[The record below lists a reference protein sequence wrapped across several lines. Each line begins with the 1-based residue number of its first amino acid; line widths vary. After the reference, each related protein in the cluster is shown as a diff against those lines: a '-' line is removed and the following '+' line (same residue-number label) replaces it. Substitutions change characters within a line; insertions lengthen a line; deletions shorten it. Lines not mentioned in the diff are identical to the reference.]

1 MILQYY
7 LHESKNIIDS
17 SSHFCS
23 AGIFSATPLAFA
35 EGDESETNTEQ
46 KLAQKNVGSGAS
58 TNFNCG
64 ENNIDTVLPIQAC
77 GTIDLGAANSDLVKF
92 LANAFLGTSYTQS
105 TQELNSSK
113 TVDS

>member
-1 MILQYY
+1 MNQKTLLIAAVISAALV
-7 LHESKNIIDS
+7 
-17 SSHFCS
+17 

-77 GTIDLGAANSDLVKF
+77 GTIDLGAVATDFGVPP
-92 LANAFLGTSYTQS
+92 TDI
-105 TQELNSSK
+105 E
-113 TVDS
+113 